1 MARIELAASPSRGA
15 RSATLSY
22 IPRLAVPM
30 GVAPTTSRST
40 TERSAVEL
48 RNHWR
53 VEPESHRRIE
63 SLQLSALLLG
73 DLPVLT
79 DLDSNQDRSGQNR
92 SCCRVAPSVNGATG
106 GICARTP
113 ALATQCSAR
122 RTPIAYVV
130 EPRGIEPAIR
140 CVQDSSPTVERRPH
154 VSLFSFQRTG
164 ASNGFRTRSCGLTN
178 RRACPYT
185 MLAMEPHLRFELSR
199 SALRKRCSS

>member
-1 MARIELAASPSRGA
+1 
-15 RSATLSY
+15 
-22 IPRLAVPM
+22 M

-53 VEPESHRRIE
+53 VEPESHRRLE

-122 RTPIAYVV
+122 RTPIACLV

-164 ASNGFRTRSCGLTN
+164 ASNGFRTRSCGFTH
-178 RRACPYT
+178 RRACPLHYARHGAT
-185 MLAMEPHLRFELSR
+185 PQIRTEPVRFTKAVLVLTSMCGVPEERFELSTV
-199 SALRKRCSS
+199 SL